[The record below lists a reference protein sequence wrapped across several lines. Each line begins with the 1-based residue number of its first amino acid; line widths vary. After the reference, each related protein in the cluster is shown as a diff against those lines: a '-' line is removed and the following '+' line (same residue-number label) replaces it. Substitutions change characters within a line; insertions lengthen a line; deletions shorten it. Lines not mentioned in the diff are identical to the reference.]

1 MEAMDPQFTWTSF
14 RKDGDATKAI
24 KSKPPNLQA
33 VQAVEYVELKALHA
47 APSNYGLSNKIN
59 KRSSIK
65 DSQQTIQSSGKI
77 VRVNWKP
84 SLKKNILFVG
94 EIDKFGLNCPQS
106 SLQKLCLLRLP
117 RRAAW
122 EWRQDDSPISAD
134 HVPPRQSSQRLWA
147 LEKTSKQRP
156 CFFWG
161 EFPGGCVMMRPLL
174 AKNGSYHPPLK
185 VTSSL
190 LWRSG
195 ILRRISPSSLGGW
208 PPFKAD
214 QLVF

>member
-33 VQAVEYVELKALHA
+33 VQAVEYVELNALHA

-77 VRVNWKP
+77 LHVNWKH
-84 SLKKNILFVG
+84 SLKKHILFVG

-122 EWRQDDSPISAD
+122 ESRQDDSPISAD
-134 HVPPRQSSQRLWA
+134 HVPPRQSSHMVWA
-147 LEKTSKQRP
+147 LRKLQNATP
-156 CFFWG
+156 VFFFG
-161 EFPGGCVMMRPLL
+161 GVPNGCVHSWQKM
-174 AKNGSYHPPLK
+174 G
-185 VTSSL
+185 VT
-190 LWRSG
+190 
-195 ILRRISPSSLGGW
+195 IPN
-208 PPFKAD
+208 
-214 QLVF
+214 